1 MEKLSKRVYFC
12 AESIGK
18 DVVYYGNYVNKRK
31 L

>member
-1 MEKLSKRVYFC
+1 MEKLSKRVFD